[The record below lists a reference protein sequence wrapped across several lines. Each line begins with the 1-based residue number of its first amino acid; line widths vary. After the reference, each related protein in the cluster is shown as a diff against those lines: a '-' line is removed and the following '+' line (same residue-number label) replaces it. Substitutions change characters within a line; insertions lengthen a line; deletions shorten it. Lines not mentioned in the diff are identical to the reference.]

1 MSLGLF
7 VAEEEEQRRDR
18 GNRRCIGERTSGG
31 EVKET
36 RCYQGKEAVES
47 IDTDLDYCSAG
58 SGVNHA
64 KPYVISKGKKEEN
77 A

>member
-1 MSLGLF
+1 MEGR
-7 VAEEEEQRRDR
+7 EEQRK
-18 GNRRCIGERTSGG
+18 

-36 RCYQGKEAVES
+36 KCHQRQETVET
-47 IDTDLDYCSAG
+47 IDTDSDFCSTG

>member
-1 MSLGLF
+1 M
-7 VAEEEEQRRDR
+7 EQRLGGDSE
-18 GNRRCIGERTSGG
+18 GN
-31 EVKET
+31 
-36 RCYQGKEAVES
+36 CYQGKETTV
-47 IDTDLDYCSAG
+47 TDPDSNVTG